1 MTAITHRAVAA
12 TGTELRGAVYGAS
25 VRRVSCVRF
34 RAEVPVSLQP
44 APVFTMRRSLLLLS
58 LAALPLAGA
67 GAQQSEEERY
77 RRFLEQQERQFNQFM
92 TAQDSA
98 FANFLERD
106 WRAMQAFAASQGYTA
121 PKPRTLPRRTPT
133 PAPTPG
139 PRPAPT
145 RPTPAGG
152 NTPPANTPRANT
164 PPVPAAPPDN
174 VVANIPALPPMPPR
188 RTTGTPGNRPAPL
201 ALIPPASRPLPA
213 RPVDPSML
221 PPEPA
226 PAPTPAP
233 RPAAPAQTLSV
244 PFYGGPIPLR
254 YTRSPLPALGSP
266 VDGKAIADFY
276 RGLASA
282 DWGVLAEDLR
292 AQSEALALD
301 DYAYAQFVLRLGRQ
315 LAGDESRARLLT
327 WYLLLKSNVD
337 ARVGYIGPNGAT
349 AAMPVGTIVLLVPST
364 VMVYNT
370 TYFTLQNEKFFAV
383 SLDEAPS
390 PDGLGRLFTYDGNY
404 PGQPRKMDMRIAR
417 TPNLGVAAE
426 SRTLRWSY
434 KDSTHTIEVRA
445 DRNAVKYLE
454 WFPQVEW
461 DVWFGIQ
468 MSQPARETLLPA
480 LRRKLQGRS
489 EREQVNFLIR
499 FVQTAFE
506 YKTDGDQ
513 FGREKPLSVDET
525 LLYPFSDCED
535 RSIIFAALV
544 RELTGLEV
552 VGLLYPG
559 HMATAV
565 KFREAVTGDA
575 VMIGGQRWIVSDP
588 TYIGADVGEAMPQ
601 FKTVTPQIV
610 RIP

>member
-1 MTAITHRAVAA
+1 MSLSLRSARVTRA
-12 TGTELRGAVYGAS
+12 L
-25 VRRVSCVRF
+25 VRS
-34 RAEVPVSLQP
+34 
-44 APVFTMRRSLLLLS
+44 SLLVA
-58 LAALPLAGA
+58 LAAIPLTLAE
-67 GAQQSEEERY
+67 AQVSEEERF
-77 RRFLEQQERQFNQFM
+77 RRYLEQQERQFSSFM
-92 TAQDSA
+92 SAQDSA
-98 FANFLERD
+98 FANFLDRD
-106 WRAMQAFAASQGYTA
+106 WRAMQSFAASQGYTA

-133 PAPTPG
+133 PAP
-139 PRPAPT
+139 RPAPT
-145 RPTPAGG
+145 PTGRPTTPATPRPTPANTQPG
-152 NTPPANTPRANT
+152 NTPPATTPPANTP
-164 PPVPAAPPDN
+164 PVPTAPPDN

-188 RTTGTPGNRPAPL
+188 RVAGTPGNRPAPL
-201 ALIPPASRPLPA
+201 ALIPPAARPLPA
-213 RPVDPSML
+213 RPVDPSLL

-226 PAPTPAP
+226 PTPTP

-349 AAMPVGTIVLLVPST
+349 AQMPAGSIVLLVPST

-390 PDGLGRLFTYDGNY
+390 PDGIGRLFTYDGNY

-417 TPNLGVAAE
+417 TPNLGVAPE
-426 SRTLRWSY
+426 TRTLRWSY
-434 KDSTHTIEVRA
+434 RDTTHTIEISA

-468 MSQPARETLLPA
+468 MSQPARETLLPQ
-480 LRRKLQGRS
+480 LRRRLQGRS

-535 RSIIFAALV
+535 RSILFAALV

-565 KFREAVTGDA
+565 KFREQVSGDA
-575 VMIGGQRWIVSDP
+575 VLIGGQRYVVSDP

>member
-1 MTAITHRAVAA
+1 MTAITRCAVAA
-12 TGTELRGAVYGAS
+12 AGTELRGAVYGAS
-25 VRRVSCVRF
+25 VRVVSCVRF
-34 RAEVPVSLQP
+34 RAEVSVSLLP
-44 APVFTMRRSLLLLS
+44 APVSAVRRTLVLLS

-121 PKPRTLPRRTPT
+121 PKPRTLPRRTP
-133 PAPTPG
+133 A
-139 PRPAPT
+139 
-145 RPTPAGG
+145 
-152 NTPPANTPRANT
+152 
-164 PPVPAAPPDN
+164 PAAPPDN

-434 KDSTHTIEVRA
+434 KDTTHTIEVRA

-489 EREQVNFLIR
+489 ERDQVNFLIR

-565 KFREAVTGDA
+565 KFRASVTGDA
-575 VMIGGQRWIVSDP
+575 VMIGGERWIVSDP